1 MTETLIRLTT
11 PRCRIDRLVADD
23 AADLW
28 AITDASVTSQVHFL
42 PEPFTKD
49 EAAALIARS
58 RGDDVFHAVRD
69 AAGLAGVIGVHR
81 RGAGEYE
88 VGYWFAARA
97 RGKGLA
103 REAVGATVREIA
115 AARRGATVVAEC
127 RPGNARSEAL
137 LRAVGFVPTGT
148 AGRRPGRALF
158 VWRAGPGERI
168 DVC

>member
-97 RGKGLA
+97 RGQGLA
-103 REAVGATVREIA
+103 REAA
-115 AARRGATVVAEC
+115 
-127 RPGNARSEAL
+127 
-137 LRAVGFVPTGT
+137 
-148 AGRRPGRALF
+148 
-158 VWRAGPGERI
+158 PGERI

>member
-97 RGKGLA
+97 RGQGLA

-127 RPGNARSEAL
+127 RPGKFFGH
-137 LRAVGFVPTGT
+137 AVTSFHCILP
-148 AGRRPGRALF
+148 
-158 VWRAGPGERI
+158 
-168 DVC
+168 